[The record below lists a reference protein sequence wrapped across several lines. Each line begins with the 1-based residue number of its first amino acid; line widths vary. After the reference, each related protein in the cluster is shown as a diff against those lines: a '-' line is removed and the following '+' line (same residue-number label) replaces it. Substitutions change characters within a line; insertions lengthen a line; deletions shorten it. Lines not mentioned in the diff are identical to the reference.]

1 MQRALSFT
9 ATVFAIP
16 FRGMSELS
24 VNCALLKGENRSNR
38 TWYCNTCLPIYTISP
53 LSNLIEIATLPFYY
67 LLLIFPVNEISTAR
81 FFTDASFSIQMD
93 FILRLIE
100 REWRGTKK
108 NRKKENTLVRKHIRI
123 DRDIVYIN
131 FSPIIYI
138 YIYMCIYTRYVIYSE
153 PSDWPVAQ
161 PLAQRTPSI

>member
-1 MQRALSFT
+1 M
-9 ATVFAIP
+9 
-16 FRGMSELS
+16 
-24 VNCALLKGENRSNR
+24 
-38 TWYCNTCLPIYTISP
+38 
-53 LSNLIEIATLPFYY
+53 IEIATLPFYY

-131 FSPIIYI
+131 FQPIIYI
-138 YIYMCIYTRYVIYSE
+138 YIYINTRMLYIARRKLESVVRIPIPKIPWQNRGGE
-153 PSDWPVAQ
+153 MEEMKRKRER
-161 PLAQRTPSI
+161 RT